1 MKINKP
7 IDFFPLSIYNEPLRE
22 KGFKVVINVFFRSK
36 LFWLGIAVT
45 AFITAAQGQDASTIV
60 DQADRHLRGET
71 SISELVMKVV
81 RPGWSRE
88 IHIKSWTK
96 GRDLALIL
104 ITAPARDQGTTFLL
118 RDREVW
124 NWIPSVEKI
133 IKIPPS
139 MMMQS
144 WMGSDFTND
153 DLVKESSLV
162 NDYTHTW
169 VGDSTIEGRDCYK
182 IELIPKPDAPVVW
195 GKIFLWISKK
205 DYLELRAV
213 YFDEDGLPISVM
225 EMSDIRELGGRLL
238 PAKMVMTPVDKP
250 DHQTI
255 LEYRSLIFDRTL
267 EDEFF
272 SQQNMRRVRP

>member
-1 MKINKP
+1 MLRWN
-7 IDFFPLSIYNEPLRE
+7 FFSLC
-22 KGFKVVINVFFRSK
+22 
-36 LFWLGIAVT
+36 IAAT
-45 AFITAAQGQDASTIV
+45 AFISTAQERNATEIV
-60 DQADRHLRGET
+60 EQADQHLRGQT
-71 SISELVMKVV
+71 SISELIMKVV

-88 IHIKSWTK
+88 IRIKSWTK
-96 GRDLALIL
+96 GRNLALIL
-104 ITAPARDQGTTFLL
+104 ITAPARDRGTTFLL

-205 DYLELRAV
+205 DYLELRAE
-213 YFDEDGLPISVM
+213 YYDEDGEHISVM
-225 EMSDIRELGGRLL
+225 EMSEIRELGGRLI
-238 PAKMVMTPVDKP
+238 PTRMVMTPVDKP

-255 LEYRSLIFDRTL
+255 LEYRSLEFDRPL
-267 EDEFF
+267 EDTFF
-272 SQQNMRRVRP
+272 SQQNMKRLRP